1 MTVYIT
7 EQDIHAAKERLRP
20 LLSAQFRREF
30 FGRARLDRLQ
40 RIVGG
45 TIHPEFL
52 LDLIVR
58 QEGPQLLA
66 ARPRRVGQRTTSI
79 RRELLESL
87 PEERLHALYR
97 ELRRSEPPAQRG
109 RVEADLAEF
118 KWHRGSGSALRFA
131 RALGL
136 PDSFAGVSERGRRA
150 PSYEI
155 DPIGALPPLKPFQR
169 GILREL
175 RVALGRGKRAM
186 VSSFT
191 GTGKTRLGMEYATE
205 SLLAE
210 EDGAAVLWV
219 AQKGELLDQACDS
232 IEQLWPW
239 VAQSSG
245 QPLGVFRYWEGQRFE
260 DPLPA
265 GPVLVVATAQQLLS
279 RLGARDPFVEAVLA
293 RAQLVVIDEA
303 HHALARGHRVL
314 IDAYERSRDGRPS
327 RVLGLTATPGRSNLF
342 DPEESARLA
351 DLFGHTLIVPL
362 VAAPGSALAW
372 FQNQG
377 YLAYLRHKLIDAPSQ
392 VRQTL
397 GKLGRPLVEEDQ
409 AGYRDYTPETLSV
422 IGEDSTRNRKI
433 LETLTRLHLE
443 VRHSLVFCCNIA
455 QAEMLAQS
463 LLVQGVAAGVIHH
476 EIDRRDRHHTIRR
489 FRSGDLRTLV
499 NVEVLTTGFDAPK
512 VDTIVMCRP
521 TLSRVLY
528 EQMIGRGMR
537 GPQMGGTDWCE
548 IVDFT
553 TNFGRFEEPQAWEAF
568 WEEWHAPAPAPAAA
582 EPWPGWEVIAAEPEA
597 ERAGA
602 SDVN

>member
-7 EQDIHAAKERLRP
+7 ETDIHAAKDRLRP

-45 TIHPEFL
+45 TIHTEFL

-66 ARPRRVGQRTTSI
+66 ARARRVGPRTTSI

-97 ELRRSEPPAQRG
+97 ELRRVEPPAKR
-109 RVEADLAEF
+109 EKIESDLTDF

-136 PDSFAGVSERGRRA
+136 PDSFAGVAERGRRDA
-150 PSYEI
+150 SYEI
-155 DPIGALPPLKPFQR
+155 EPIGALPPLKPFQR

-175 RVALGRGKRAM
+175 RGVLDRRRRAM

-191 GTGKTRLGMEYATE
+191 GTGKTRIGMQFVTETLLG
-205 SLLAE
+205 E
-210 EDGAAVLWV
+210 EEGAGVLWV
-219 AQKGELLDQACDS
+219 AQKGELLEQACDS

-245 QPLGVFRYWEGQRFE
+245 QPLHVFRYWEGQHFD

-265 GPVLVVATAQQLLS
+265 RPVLVVATAQQLLARIS
-279 RLGARDPFVEAVLA
+279 ARDPFVEAVLA
-293 RAQLVVIDEA
+293 RVRLLVIDEA

-314 IDAYERSRDGRPS
+314 IEAHERARAGRPS
-327 RVLGLTATPGRSNLF
+327 CVLGLSATPGRSNLF
-342 DPEESARLA
+342 DPQESARLA
-351 DLFGHTLIVPL
+351 ELFGHTLIVPL
-362 VAAPGSALAW
+362 VPAHRSALAW
-372 FQNQG
+372 FQSQG
-377 YLAYLRHKLIDAPSQ
+377 YLAYLRHQVIDAPSQ
-392 VRQTL
+392 VKQTL
-397 GKLGRPLVEEDQ
+397 GKLGRSLVEEDH
-409 AGYRDYTPETLSV
+409 AGYRDYTSETLSV
-422 IGEDSTRNRKI
+422 IGEDSTRNRRI

-443 VRHSLVFCCNIA
+443 GRLSLVFCCTIA

-463 LLVQGVAAGVIHH
+463 LLVQGITAGVIHH

-489 FRSGDLRTLV
+489 FRNGELRTLV

-537 GPQMGGTDWCE
+537 GPEMGGTPWCE

-568 WEEWHAPAPAPAAA
+568 WDEWRAPAPTQVAAQ
-582 EPWPGWEVIAAEPEA
+582 PWPGWEVIAAEPEG
-597 ERAGA
+597 EGAG
-602 SDVN
+602 VN